1 MNGENKI
8 SFDNIQ
14 RVPFDKF
21 ENDFSFIINQKIYN
35 TNKFV
40 ASILSPKISRL
51 LQENMNISYF
61 RINTEFEGDFNQLIQ
76 YGEMKE
82 INIKEEENQYFRSIM
97 KELGNINEFLR
108 FSKELQDDISYE
120 NVFKRIQL
128 KTELHSNFDEEI
140 TFISSNF
147 HDFCDKYPKEIF
159 DLDANIIEQIISN
172 NKLKILN
179 EKELFDIV
187 LTFYI
192 KSKEYSILFSYI
204 NFLNLPR
211 KCIEEFKEKF
221 DINDL
226 NISIWENIC
235 SRLEQDISNES
246 IKAYRNSD
254 QEIVNDRDIVID
266 PKKVVIIGSSGV
278 GKTAILKRLVE
289 DTFST
294 DSQSTIGVE
303 FDSTMIDVDG
313 QQVKLQIWD
322 TAGQERFRS
331 IAKAYFRN
339 AVGVILV
346 FDITERKTFDDVNMW
361 LNDVHSLCDPTA
373 VVLLIGN
380 KSDLST
386 NRVVTLEEA
395 EQFAQ
400 SHQIDYLE
408 ISDKDSFSVR
418 EAFVKLATQIIRK
431 V

>member
-14 RVPFDKF
+14 RVPIDKF

-51 LQENMNISYF
+51 LQENTNISYF

-211 KCIEEFKEKF
+211 KCIQEFKEKF

-254 QEIVNDRDIVID
+254 QEIVNDRYLAIEN
-266 PKKVVIIGSSGV
+266 VVIIGSSGV
-278 GKTAILKRLVE
+278 GKTAILKRLFE

-294 DSQSTIGVE
+294 DDPPTIGV
-303 FDSTMIDVDG
+303 DYYYTMIDVDG
-313 QQVKLQIWD
+313 QQVKFDIYD
-322 TAGQERFRS
+322 TAGQKRFRS
-331 IAKAYFRN
+331 IIPNYLRI

-346 FDITERKTFDDVNMW
+346 FDLTDRETFDDITMW
-361 LNDVHSLCDPTA
+361 LNEAHNCCDPKA
-373 VVLLIGN
+373 AMLLIGN

-408 ISDKDSFSVR
+408 TSAKDSSNVTK
-418 EAFVKLATQIIRK
+418 AFVKLTTQIIRK

>member
-14 RVPFDKF
+14 RVPIDKF
-21 ENDFSFIINQKIYN
+21 ENDFSFIINEKIYN

-159 DLDANIIEQIISN
+159 DLDVNIIEQIISN

-211 KCIEEFKEKF
+211 KCIQEFKEKF

-246 IKAYRNSD
+246 IKVYRNSD
-254 QEIVNDRDIVID
+254 QET
-266 PKKVVIIGSSGV
+266 
-278 GKTAILKRLVE
+278 KT
-289 DTFST
+289 TNNNS
-294 DSQSTIGVE
+294 DSAPE
-303 FDSTMIDVDG
+303 F
-313 QQVKLQIWD
+313 
-322 TAGQERFRS
+322 
-331 IAKAYFRN
+331 
-339 AVGVILV
+339 
-346 FDITERKTFDDVNMW
+346 
-361 LNDVHSLCDPTA
+361 
-373 VVLLIGN
+373 
-380 KSDLST
+380 
-386 NRVVTLEEA
+386 
-395 EQFAQ
+395 
-400 SHQIDYLE
+400 E
-408 ISDKDSFSVR
+408 ISHNDDDDDIEFVDDIDENKDDQKKEEEEDDDDINIEIDDGNSNEENSVDDNLDI
-418 EAFVKLATQIIRK
+418 EIDDDF
-431 V
+431 